1 MLLKNLNRIKCNF
14 YEPTQNQMGYM
25 TIHIDEIGHAFLN
38 FASKTD
44 APVIDIGA
52 AYGHVALEAASRKIP
67 IIANDLDPRHLETIL
82 QRATQKQL
90 PYIKPLP
97 GKFPEQL
104 SFKSNSLGAILI
116 CRVLHFFP
124 PNEWVNA
131 VDTLFQWLVPGG
143 KLFMTNESPYFGTM
157 RKFIPVYLDRKRKGH
172 PWPGLMQKMEHFDDT
187 RKKDVNSVINLLSLT
202 ETKAVLEDVGFDV
215 EYIEYMDRKGMYPED
230 ALYDG
235 RETVGVIAI
244 KP

>member
-1 MLLKNLNRIKCNF
+1 MLKLLKQSTCDF
-14 YEPTQNQMGYM
+14 YEATQNQMGYM
-25 TIHIDEIGHAFLN
+25 TTQIDSIGHAFLN
-38 FASKTD
+38 FAQTINSS
-44 APVIDIGA
+44 VIDIGA
-52 AYGHVALEAASRKIP
+52 AYGQVALEAASRKIP
-67 IIANDLDPRHLETIL
+67 IIANDLDPRHLDVIL
-82 QRATQKQL
+82 QRATEQQL

-97 GKFPEQL
+97 GRFPEHL
-104 SFKSNSLGAILI
+104 SFEPNSLGAILI

-124 PNEWVNA
+124 PNDWMNA
-131 VDTLFQWLVPGG
+131 AGTLFDWLVPGG

-202 ETKAVLEDVGFDV
+202 ETKAVLEDAGFH
-215 EYIEYMDRKGMYPED
+215 IEHISYLNRKGIYPDD
-230 ALYDG
+230 ALYDE
-235 RETVGVIAI
+235 RETVGVIAV